1 MSEKK
6 NILTQPKGYNVS
18 RMIFSNPVIGTIG
31 DVTYRR
37 IWISTKHPDGST
49 GSLLLPTEQLYS
61 FGISENRNP
70 ATKQITGYSMALAMW
85 SKENPTQEQK
95 DLTNTLTKINE
106 HCVKHLISI
115 RKELKQP
122 KLVKEALPKFG
133 GLYWKEDED
142 GNIIKGVGPTL
153 YPKIVLEYDGRK
165 KKKAED
171 EPQELK
177 DATLDRV
184 RTMFYDYET
193 GQSIDP
199 KTLLGRACAVEAVI
213 KIESIF
219 VGAKIALQIKLYEAR
234 VKLFDSG
241 MKRLLTQR
249 PPAESQVEESEEVN
263 PIAKKDDDDE
273 EEEDEAGGDEEEANE
288 DDDEEEA
295 EIPISD
301 NEEEEAEPPP
311 KLKVKAESKPTKK
324 VPPRKTKK

>member
-106 HCVKHLISI
+106 HCVKHLVSI
-115 RKELKQP
+115 RKEIKQP

-142 GNIIKGVGPTL
+142 GNIIKGAGPTL

-165 KKKAED
+165 KKKQD
-171 EPQELK
+171 DDQPQELK

-219 VGAKIALQIKLYEAR
+219 VGAKTALQIKLYEAR

-241 MKRLLTQR
+241 MRRLLTQR
-249 PPAESQVEESEEVN
+249 PPAESQVEESEEIN
-263 PIAKKDDDDE
+263 PIAKKDDEDDEGGGDDE
-273 EEEDEAGGDEEEANE
+273 EVNE
-288 DDDEEEA
+288 DDEEEEEA

-301 NEEEEAEPPP
+301 NDEEDEAPPP
-311 KLKVKAESKPTKK
+311 KPALKVKAVKK